1 MLCACEPEYNVGN
14 WNCGTETSDDGPAL
28 NPVEVP
34 WSTSFDLGLCDYQLA
49 QGFCYADEDASYE
62 IVDSPVRSGRTAAAF
77 SVSTESGRS
86 GTRCVREG
94 ILPNDAIYGAWFW
107 IPEKIEPRSNWNL
120 MHFQDS
126 DQPGNPQ
133 QQYRWDVSI
142 GTNDDDELSLH
153 VLEFPTRDRFTPA
166 VATTIPIGEWFHV
179 ELRWRRADAPDGQVT
194 LFQDGVPILDL
205 TEIDASGFEWG
216 QWHVGN
222 LADELE
228 PANSTIYVDDVGIR
242 RAP

>member
-14 WNCGTETSDDGPAL
+14 WNCGTATPEGDSEPVE

-34 WSTSFDLGLCDYQLA
+34 WTSSFDLGFCDYVLA

-77 SVSTESGRS
+77 SITTDSGRS

-94 ILPNDAIYGAWFW
+94 LLPPDAIYGAWFW
-107 IPEKIEPRSNWNL
+107 IPEKIEPRANWNL

-126 DQPGNPQ
+126 EPGTPF
-133 QQYRWDVSI
+133 QYRWDVSLGI
-142 GTNDDDELSLH
+142 SDDGDLSLH
-153 VLEFPTRDRFTPA
+153 VLEFPTRDKFTPT
-166 VATTIPIGEWFHV
+166 VATTVPIGAWFHV
-179 ELRWRRADAPDGQVT
+179 EFRWLRADAPDGRVT

-205 TEIDASGFEWG
+205 TDIDASGFDFG

-222 LADELE
+222 LADDLE
-228 PANSTIYVDDVGIR
+228 PANSTLYVDDVGIR